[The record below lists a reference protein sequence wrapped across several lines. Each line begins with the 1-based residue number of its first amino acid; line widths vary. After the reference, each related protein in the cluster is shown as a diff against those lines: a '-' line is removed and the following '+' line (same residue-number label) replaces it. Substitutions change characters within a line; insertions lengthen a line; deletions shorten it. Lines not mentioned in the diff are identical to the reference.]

1 MISRGN
7 KRSTSNTDYSSEP
20 ELFFSSLHGKPHQ
33 SRNTERSIETKIKEE
48 SASLIQHAARL
59 ELESITLKES
69 IEKAGD
75 NLKEF
80 HKADLQELSASMK
93 DVKKDVASIKTKTN
107 TSEDLLRQ
115 GLEKVAVNSEL
126 TYLLQNSTTNQEKLC
141 HIVDGKIQ
149 TLESSVK
156 NVLAQTEFIR
166 DKQSQQ
172 NEAISEISKK
182 FETIDGDISDMKQ
195 FLSLLVPRLMT
206 LEKLFVPILSQV
218 NATPQ
223 RMVDSDTQTQPKRRK
238 LE

>member
-20 ELFFSSLHGKPHQ
+20 ELFFSSLHGKPLQ
-33 SRNTERSIETKIKEE
+33 SQNTERSTETKIQEE

-218 NATPQ
+218 NATP
-223 RMVDSDTQTQPKRRK
+223 RRVVDSDTQTQPKRRK